1 MNVHYCLLRRWACPV
16 LLSLVLP
23 RQLAP
28 TKRRHPCPR
37 RSRGGARFRAFRRP
51 PMPPQGRDGFEVPY
65 LDSQWVD
72 TNGQRMTGQGVDTR
86 FDTPACVFWSYPE
99 APQATVMV
107 RHMTSEEE
115 AIRVVDWAA
124 PIDTTEPAEEPEGWS
139 GGRAGHEEGAVY
151 AVQKGPVAVV
161 VWSNQQQ
168 SLKAELMAKEAIA
181 RLGL

>member
-1 MNVHYCLLRRWACPV
+1 MAGSTQNGTSAPSDFYRRQSPADPAVVHDSA
-16 LLSLVLP
+16 LP
-23 RQLAP
+23 FDAL
-28 TKRRHPCPR
+28 
-37 RSRGGARFRAFRRP
+37 
-51 PMPPQGRDGFEVPY
+51 PMPPQGRDGFEECPY
-65 LDSQWVD
+65 LDSQWVAD